1 VNLGGRASELVVLGQ
16 ASTGAASDLARATDL
31 AVKMVR
37 EFGLS
42 PAIGPVGY
50 PVGGSVFLGEG
61 GGGFSSRPF
70 AEETQAA
77 IDAEVARMLREA
89 EQRAVAVLTDHRD
102 VLDKLVDLLLATET
116 VDGSQVYALSG
127 RPEPVATTPG
137 LTMVPDRAA
146 AMVGTSVGETSRQGP
161 DRVGT
166 AK

>member
-1 VNLGGRASELVVLGQ
+1 
-16 ASTGAASDLARATDL
+16 
-31 AVKMVR
+31 
-37 EFGLS
+37 
-42 PAIGPVGY
+42 
-50 PVGGSVFLGEG
+50 
-61 GGGFSSRPF
+61 
-70 AEETQAA
+70 
-77 IDAEVARMLREA
+77 
-89 EQRAVAVLTDHRD
+89 